1 MDAGVA
7 AAALAA
13 AAHAQATARCGSES
27 ALALAWETC
36 GLQPFLQ
43 QRLWPFPSAA
53 ARPLACFAA
62 PLEVGSEG
70 AFSGGG
76 GGSSGRKSVSAPSAE
91 NGPLDASKPPKRGVD
106 AKATFGGGRRSSAGR
121 SGAAALTASGGGGAC
136 HELDLDVPCAMLEA
150 LTSLRL
156 HAPLFASIARP
167 AVRAALLRGGFAQP
181 SRRSFATATCFNALG
196 FN

>member
-1 MDAGVA
+1 MLWSKFLFFLRVRVFSSSGLFSGLWAVVGAVCGGLNPPLYVSVLGAQMDAGVA

-62 PLEVGSEG
+62 PFELGSEG

-76 GGSSGRKSVSAPSAE
+76 GGSSDPLENSVPGSYAA
-91 NGPLDASKPPKRGVD
+91 G
-106 AKATFGGGRRSSAGR
+106 SAGD
-121 SGAAALTASGGGGAC
+121 AL
-136 HELDLDVPCAMLEA
+136 
-150 LTSLRL
+150 
-156 HAPLFASIARP
+156 
-167 AVRAALLRGGFAQP
+167 
-181 SRRSFATATCFNALG
+181 SRIYEIKTIVQAG
-196 FN
+196 EEQ